1 MAPAAAPTTWTLEG
15 MHRVGSSDQSR
26 GGGGG
31 FTPGSETATGSSS
44 LMHQRIVSEALEAG
58 AGFVSHS
65 TLVIRHW
72 PFDLLGH
79 STSIAPPQA
88 LK

>member
-1 MAPAAAPTTWTLEG
+1 MAPAAAPATWTLEG
-15 MHRVGSSDQSR
+15 THRVGSSDQSL
-26 GGGGG
+26 GGS
-31 FTPGSETATGSSS
+31 TPGSEAGTGSSS
-44 LMHQRIVSEALEAG
+44 LMHQRMVLEALEAG

-65 TLVIRHW
+65 APVIRHR
-72 PFDLLGH
+72 PFDLLGR